1 MPRIRAC
8 AGEQV
13 GMALGTV
20 MLRNDG
26 TVASAAVGGSP
37 FGGTPQGACM
47 EGVIREARF
56 SPFRQTSFRFQYP
69 MRVAA
74 Q

>member
-47 EGVIREARF
+47 EGVIREAHF

>member
-1 MPRIRAC
+1 
-8 AGEQV
+8 
-13 GMALGTV
+13 
-20 MLRNDG
+20 
-26 TVASAAVGGSP
+26 
-37 FGGTPQGACM
+37 M